1 MTYVVSNIHGNYD
14 KFKAL
19 LREISFRD
27 TDVMYILG
35 DFVDYGENS
44 IELIND
50 ISMRYNILPILGDH
64 DLRAFRLL
72 SALDKMLRD
81 GDMPEP
87 EILSEMTEWVA
98 DGGQK
103 TMEDFKALDEDMRE
117 GVLDYLSDM
126 SLYEEIEVG
135 GKTYVLVHAGIADF
149 DEDLM
154 LDDCMPEDFISEPVD
169 LMRTYYAD
177 KTIIFGHTPTYEIAG
192 GESGKIYH
200 GENNAIAIDC
210 GVAFDGTLGCL
221 CLDNGKEYYV

>member
-1 MTYVVSNIHGNYD
+1 MTYVVSNIHGNYE
-14 KFKAL
+14 KFKEL
-19 LREISFRD
+19 LRKISFKD

-35 DFVDYGENS
+35 DFVDYGEAS

-64 DLRAFRLL
+64 DLRAYKLL
-72 SALDKMLRD
+72 LALDKMLRE

-87 EILSEMTEWVA
+87 EVLTEMTEWIA

-135 GKTYVLVHAGIADF
+135 GKTYVLLHAGIADF
-149 DEDLM
+149 DEDLV
-154 LDDCMPEDFISEPVD
+154 LDDCMPEDFLSEPID
-169 LMRTYYAD
+169 TERIYYSD
-177 KTIIFGHTPTYEIAG
+177 KTIIFGHTPTYEIEG
-192 GESGKIYH
+192 GKNGKIYH
-200 GENNAIAIDC
+200 GENNSIAIDC
-210 GVAFDGTLGCL
+210 GAACGESLGCL
-221 CLDNGKEYYV
+221 CLENGEEYYV